1 MLREVDLLVRT
12 ASDPLGYQSMIRSTL
27 HDLDPSVPVSRVTTL
42 ARQMDDWTAPRRFQT
57 ALLTVFSAVA
67 LTLASIGIYGLLHY
81 SIVQRT
87 REIGIRIALGAGRAR
102 LLRRVLMEGLTL
114 AGIGAATGLV
124 GVVLVGRTLRGL
136 AGCLLPAVR
145 TTLVD
150 PLIVLKAD

>member
-1 MLREVDLLVRT
+1 
-12 ASDPLGYQSMIRSTL
+12 
-27 HDLDPSVPVSRVTTL
+27 
-42 ARQMDDWTAPRRFQT
+42 MDDWTAPRRFQT

-87 REIGIRIALGAGRAR
+87 REIGIRIALGASRAR

-136 AGCLLPAVR
+136 LFNVSPTDPTSIAAALAILAMAALAGCLLPAVR